1 MIFQNI
7 TNAMNSLNNSKY
19 LAGVIMIVLNIGSKY
34 IDLNLTP
41 SMENYLK
48 HYVARELLI
57 FSVAWLGTRDIVASI
72 VLTAS
77 FVVLSDVLLNA
88 NSNFCVLPEKCKL
101 MNSIDKNKDGII
113 SDVEI
118 SKAIQLLEKAKKQKQ
133 DTRNQSLLNYYHDSK
148 M

>member
-1 MIFQNI
+1 MIVQNV
-7 TNAMNSLNNSKY
+7 TGVMNTLNNSKY
-19 LAGVIMIVLNIGSKY
+19 VAGIIMIVLNIGSKY

-72 VLTAS
+72 ILTAS

-88 NSNFCVLPEKCKL
+88 NSKYCVLPEKCRL
-101 MNSIDKNKDGII
+101 INSIDKNKDGII

-118 SKAIQLLEKAKKQKQ
+118 NKAIQLLEKAKKQKQ
-133 DTRNQSLLNYYHDSK
+133 DNRNQSLLNYYHESK